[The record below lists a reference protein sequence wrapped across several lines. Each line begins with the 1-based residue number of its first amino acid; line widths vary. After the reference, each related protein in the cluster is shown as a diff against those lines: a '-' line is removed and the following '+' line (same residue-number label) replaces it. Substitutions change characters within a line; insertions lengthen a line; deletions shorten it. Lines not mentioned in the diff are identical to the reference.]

1 MQVEEVHF
9 NHQSG
14 SAAADALT
22 IRKGPGG
29 SPIQAPEWR
38 RGFTPLPAA
47 YASAPLGSTVTIKA
61 RFSGGPPG
69 GTRQIRARDAYVEP
83 SEPGGCGCLGW
94 LVLLIVRLIRA
105 IFGNVLGDAD
115 AKSVA
120 FDANGMSGLETFTLV
135 NHKLKTAS
143 VGIRTTEWK
152 WQQRSGKG
160 KGSLW
165 STFDTTQHRIYTVLD
180 TPAGPWTQG
189 AGNDTQLPW
198 TDALDKACAWAAG
211 ATTRDAAAAA
221 ITRAVNTQPTQSYTP
236 ATLFGFSTY
245 HLSSYLGQLNG
256 GAPFQLNC
264 TDCAD
269 AVTTLSNLLG
279 CDLWE
284 GRFFDMQTRK
294 FLTLN
299 GNPAVQADW
308 VTWGWTYHEICWLGG
323 IGQLAPVYDGCLQLD
338 MDDNYGDLVHDPLH
352 PIAMTFGTTD
362 PAHYKYRLIESG
374 PGDLENIPRRR
385 PLD

>member
-1 MQVEEVHF
+1 MQVEEIHF
-9 NHQSG
+9 NHDTGGAS
-14 SAAADALT
+14 ADALT

-38 RGFTPLPAA
+38 RGFTPQPAA
-47 YASAPLGSTVTIKA
+47 YASAALGPTITIKA

-69 GTRQIRARDAYVEP
+69 GTRQIRALDAYVEP
-83 SEPGGCGCLGW
+83 SDPGGCLGW
-94 LVLLIVRLIRA
+94 LVVLIASFIRA
-105 IFGNVLGDAD
+105 IFGNVLGDAA
-115 AKSVA
+115 AKTVA

-143 VGIRTTEWK
+143 VGIRSTDWK
-152 WQQRSGKG
+152 WQQRPGTGKR
-160 KGSLW
+160 KGPKW
-165 STFDTTQHRIYTVLD
+165 STFDTSQHRIYTVLD

-189 AGNDTQLPW
+189 AGNDTLLPW

-211 ATTRDAAAAA
+211 ATTKDAAAAA
-221 ITRAVNTQPTQSYTP
+221 VTRAVNTQPLQSYTP
-236 ATLFGFSTY
+236 STLFGFYTY

-284 GRFFDMQTRK
+284 GRFFNMVTRK

-299 GNPAVQADW
+299 GDPTVEASW
-308 VTWGWTYHEICWLGG
+308 VSWSWGYHEICWLGAV
-323 IGQLAPVYDGCLQLD
+323 GQFASVYDGCLQLD

-352 PIAMTFGTTD
+352 PIKMTFGTTD
-362 PAHYKYRLIESG
+362 PGHYKYRLIASG
-374 PGDLENIPRRR
+374 LGDLENVPRRR
-385 PLD
+385 ALD